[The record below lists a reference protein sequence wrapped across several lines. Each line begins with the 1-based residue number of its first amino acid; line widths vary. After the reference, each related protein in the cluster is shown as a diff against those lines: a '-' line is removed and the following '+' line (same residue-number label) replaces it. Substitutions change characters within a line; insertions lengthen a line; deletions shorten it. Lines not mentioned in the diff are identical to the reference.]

1 MHLIRH
7 LCHIF
12 SEMVES
18 ERHAYLIVILQQ
30 QENEVGFSAEGGNCS
45 GRPENDNRRLQ
56 SYRYTIHTFSL
67 ISSRT

>member
-1 MHLIRH
+1 MHLFRH

-30 QENEVGFSAEGGNCS
+30 QGNEVGFSAEGRNGS
-45 GRPENDNRRLQ
+45 ARPENG
-56 SYRYTIHTFSL
+56 RYTIHTLSL
-67 ISSRT
+67 ISCRV

>member
-18 ERHAYLIVILQQ
+18 ERHAYLIVTLQQ
-30 QENEVGFSAEGGNCS
+30 QGNEVGFSAEGGNCS

>member
-12 SEMVES
+12 SEIVES

-30 QENEVGFSAEGGNCS
+30 LEKEIGFSAEGGN
-45 GRPENDNRRLQ
+45 GTARPENG
-56 SYRYTIHTFSL
+56 RYTIHTLSL
-67 ISSRT
+67 ISSRI

>member
-12 SEMVES
+12 SEIVES

-30 QENEVGFSAEGGNCS
+30 LENEVGFSAEGGN
-45 GRPENDNRRLQ
+45 GTARPENG
-56 SYRYTIHTFSL
+56 RYTIHTLSL
-67 ISSRT
+67 ISSRI

>member
-56 SYRYTIHTFSL
+56 SYRYTIHTFS
-67 ISSRT
+67 

>member
-12 SEMVES
+12 SEIVES

-30 QENEVGFSAEGGNCS
+30 QGNEVGFSAEGGNCS
-45 GRPENDNRRLQ
+45 ARPENDNRRLQ
-56 SYRYTIHTFSL
+56 SYRYNTHIFFDFK
-67 ISSRT
+67 

>member
-30 QENEVGFSAEGGNCS
+30 LEKEIGFSAEGGNGS
-45 GRPENDNRRLQ
+45 APDLKMADIQ
-56 SYRYTIHTFSL
+56 YTHCL
-67 ISSRT
+67 

>member
-12 SEMVES
+12 SEIVES

-30 QENEVGFSAEGGNCS
+30 QGNEIGFSAEGGN
-45 GRPENDNRRLQ
+45 GTARPENG
-56 SYRYTIHTFSL
+56 RYTIHTLSL
-67 ISSRT
+67 ISSRI